1 MKKTKVIATI
11 GPASK
16 DIEILRNLIL
26 SGMDVARINLRYA
39 DKEFCKDIVNKINN
53 LNKELKTSVAVLFDL
68 EGPDITVG
76 HFSGGS
82 AYLNKGDKIRIYMDE
97 ILGDSTKFS
106 ISYPNLINEI
116 KVNSLIKINDGLIEL
131 KIIDKEINYLLC
143 EVIVG
148 GFIEDGK
155 GVNVP
160 VHLNIPFLRQKDVED
175 IELANELNIDY
186 LVLSHVRSYE
196 DVLSVNDMLIN
207 LGNDHIAIISK
218 IENEHALEELDEI
231 IKNSEGIIVARG
243 DLGVELPMERVPK
256 IQKMIIN
263 KCHIEG
269 KISIVATEL
278 LSSMENNVRPTR
290 AEVSDIAT
298 AVLEG
303 TDAVMLSGETTIG
316 TYPVETLETM
326 SKIMETTEQDQNY
339 YEFLDTTMRS
349 EKQDITGSVAYSAV
363 ECALRLKCKAIVTPT
378 ISGYTARKISRFRPS
393 CPIIAITPDVNVVK
407 NLSLYYGIYPVLE
420 NDVNSFDKIMK
431 TSKEKA
437 KNTLKLEERD
447 KIIITGGDRKSTRL
461 NSSHSRA
468 SRMPS
473 SA

>member
-16 DIEILRNLIL
+16 DIEILKNLML

-39 DKEFCKDIVNKINN
+39 DKEFCEDIVNKIKN
-53 LNKELKTSVAVLFDL
+53 LNKELKTNTAILFDL

-82 AYLNKGDKIRIYMDE
+82 AYLNKGDKIRVYMDE
-97 ILGDSTKFS
+97 VLGDSTKFS

-116 KVNSLIKINDGLIEL
+116 KVNNVLKINDGLIEL

-143 EVIVG
+143 EVISG

-155 GVNVP
+155 GVNVGI
-160 VHLNIPFLRQKDVED
+160 HLNIPFLRTKDIED
-175 IELANELNIDY
+175 IKLANELNIDY
-186 LVLSHVRSYE
+186 LALSKVSSYE

-218 IENEHALEELDEI
+218 IENEHALDEVDEI

-243 DLGVELPMERVPK
+243 DLGVELPMERLPK

-263 KCHIEG
+263 KCHIAG
-269 KISIVATEL
+269 KISVVATEL
-278 LSSMENNVRPTR
+278 LSSMENVARPTR
-290 AEVSDIAT
+290 AEVADIAN

-316 TYPVETLETM
+316 NYPVQSLEIM
-326 SKIMETTEQDQNY
+326 SKIIEETEVDQNY
-339 YEFLDTTMRS
+339 YEFLDTTMRT

-363 ECALRLKCKAIVTPT
+363 ECAIRLKCKAIVTPT
-378 ISGYTARKISRFRPS
+378 ISGYTARKISRFRPN
-393 CPIIAITPDVNVVK
+393 CPIVAITPDINVVK
-407 NLSLYYGIYPVLE
+407 NLKLYYGIYPVLE
-420 NDVNSFDKIMK
+420 NDINSFDKIMK
-431 TSKEKA
+431 ISKEKT
-437 KNTLKLEERD
+437 KNILKLEEKD
-447 KIIITGGDRKSTRL
+447 KIIITGGYPFKEVKHT
-461 NSSHSRA
+461 NF
-468 SRMPS
+468 MKIEEV
-473 SA
+473 

>member
-11 GPASK
+11 GPSSK
-16 DIEILRNLIL
+16 DIEVLKNLIL

-53 LNKELKTSVAVLFDL
+53 LNKELKTNIAVLFDL

-76 HFSGGS
+76 RFSGES

-186 LVLSHVRSYE
+186 LALSHVRSYE
-196 DVLSVNDMLIN
+196 EVLSVNDMLIN
-207 LGNDHIAIISK
+207 LGNDHMAIISK

-278 LSSMENNVRPTR
+278 LSSMENIVRPTR

-326 SKIMETTEQDQNY
+326 SKIMEATEQDQNY

-363 ECALRLKCKAIVTPT
+363 ECAIRLKCKAIVTPT

-393 CPIIAITPDVNVVK
+393 CPIIAITPDINVVK

-437 KNTLKLEERD
+437 KNTLKLDERD
-447 KIIITGGDRKSTRL
+447 KIIITGGYPFKEVKHT
-461 NSSHSRA
+461 NF
-468 SRMPS
+468 MKIEEV
-473 SA
+473 

>member
-16 DIEILRNLIL
+16 DIEILKNLML

-39 DKEFCKDIVNKINN
+39 DKEFCEDIVNKIKN
-53 LNKELKTSVAVLFDL
+53 LNKELKTNTAILFDL

-82 AYLNKGDKIRIYMDE
+82 AYLNKGDKIRVYMDE
-97 ILGDSTKFS
+97 VLGDSTKFS

-116 KVNSLIKINDGLIEL
+116 KVNNVLKINDGLIEL

-143 EVIVG
+143 EVING

-155 GVNVP
+155 GVNVGI
-160 VHLNIPFLRQKDVED
+160 HLNIPFLRTKDIED
-175 IELANELNIDY
+175 IKLANELNIDY
-186 LVLSHVRSYE
+186 LALSKVSSYE

-218 IENEHALEELDEI
+218 IENEHALDEVDEI

-243 DLGVELPMERVPK
+243 DLGVELPMERLPK

-263 KCHIEG
+263 KCHIAG
-269 KISIVATEL
+269 KISVVATEL
-278 LSSMENNVRPTR
+278 LSSMENVARPTR
-290 AEVSDIAT
+290 AEVADIAN

-316 TYPVETLETM
+316 NYPVQSLEIM
-326 SKIMETTEQDQNY
+326 SKIIEETEVDQNY
-339 YEFLDTTMRS
+339 YEFLDTTMRT

-363 ECALRLKCKAIVTPT
+363 ECAIRLKCKAIVTPT
-378 ISGYTARKISRFRPS
+378 ISGYTARKISRFRPN
-393 CPIIAITPDVNVVK
+393 CPIVAITPDINVVK
-407 NLSLYYGIYPVLE
+407 NLKLYYGIYPVLE
-420 NDVNSFDKIMK
+420 SDINSFDKIMK
-431 TSKEKA
+431 ISKEKT
-437 KNTLKLEERD
+437 KNILKLEEKD
-447 KIIITGGDRKSTRL
+447 KIIITGGYPFKEVKHT
-461 NSSHSRA
+461 NF
-468 SRMPS
+468 MKIEEV
-473 SA
+473 

>member
-16 DIEILRNLIL
+16 DIEILKNLML

-39 DKEFCKDIVNKINN
+39 DKEFCEDIVNKIKN
-53 LNKELKTSVAVLFDL
+53 LNKELKTNTAILFDL

-82 AYLNKGDKIRIYMDE
+82 AYLNKGDKIRVYMDE
-97 ILGDSTKFS
+97 VLGDSTKFS

-116 KVNSLIKINDGLIEL
+116 KVNNVLKINDGLIEL

-143 EVIVG
+143 EVISG

-155 GVNVP
+155 GVNVGI
-160 VHLNIPFLRQKDVED
+160 HLNIPFLRTKDIED
-175 IELANELNIDY
+175 IKLANELNIDY
-186 LVLSHVRSYE
+186 LSLSKVSSYE

-218 IENEHALEELDEI
+218 IENEHALDEVDEI

-243 DLGVELPMERVPK
+243 DLGVELPMERLPK

-263 KCHIEG
+263 KCHIAG
-269 KISIVATEL
+269 KISVVATEL
-278 LSSMENNVRPTR
+278 LSSMENVTRPTR
-290 AEVSDIAT
+290 AEVADIAN

-316 TYPVETLETM
+316 NYPVQSLEIM
-326 SKIMETTEQDQNY
+326 SKIIEETEVDQNY
-339 YEFLDTTMRS
+339 YEFLDTTMRT

-363 ECALRLKCKAIVTPT
+363 ECAIRLKCKAIVTPT
-378 ISGYTARKISRFRPS
+378 ISGYTARKISRFRPN
-393 CPIIAITPDVNVVK
+393 CPIVAITPDINVVK
-407 NLSLYYGIYPVLE
+407 NLKLYYGIYPVLE
-420 NDVNSFDKIMK
+420 SDINSFDKIMK
-431 TSKEKA
+431 ISKEKT
-437 KNTLKLEERD
+437 KNILKLEEKD
-447 KIIITGGDRKSTRL
+447 KIIITGGYPFKEVKHT
-461 NSSHSRA
+461 NF
-468 SRMPS
+468 MKIEEV
-473 SA
+473 

>member
-16 DIEILRNLIL
+16 DIEILKNLML

-39 DKEFCKDIVNKINN
+39 DKEFCEDIVNKIKN
-53 LNKELKTSVAVLFDL
+53 LNKELKTNTAILFDL

-82 AYLNKGDKIRIYMDE
+82 AYLNKGDKIRVYMDE
-97 ILGDSTKFS
+97 VLGDSTKFS

-116 KVNSLIKINDGLIEL
+116 KVNNVLKINDGLIEL

-143 EVIVG
+143 EVISG

-155 GVNVP
+155 GVNVGI
-160 VHLNIPFLRQKDVED
+160 HLNIPFLWTKDIED
-175 IELANELNIDY
+175 IKLANELNIDY
-186 LVLSHVRSYE
+186 LALSKVSSYE

-218 IENEHALEELDEI
+218 IENEHALDEVDEI

-243 DLGVELPMERVPK
+243 DLGVELPMERLPK

-263 KCHIEG
+263 KCHIAG
-269 KISIVATEL
+269 KISVVATEL
-278 LSSMENNVRPTR
+278 LSSMENVSRPTR
-290 AEVSDIAT
+290 AEVADIAN

-316 TYPVETLETM
+316 NYPVQSLEIM
-326 SKIMETTEQDQNY
+326 SKIIEETEVDQNY
-339 YEFLDTTMRS
+339 YEFLDTTMRT

-363 ECALRLKCKAIVTPT
+363 ECAIRLKCKAIVTPT
-378 ISGYTARKISRFRPS
+378 ISGYTARKISRFRPN
-393 CPIIAITPDVNVVK
+393 CPIVAITPDINVVK
-407 NLSLYYGIYPVLE
+407 NLKLYYGIYPVLE
-420 NDVNSFDKIMK
+420 SDINSFDKIMK
-431 TSKEKA
+431 ISKEKT
-437 KNTLKLEERD
+437 KNILKLEEKD
-447 KIIITGGDRKSTRL
+447 KIIITGGYPFKEVKHT
-461 NSSHSRA
+461 NF
-468 SRMPS
+468 MKIEEV
-473 SA
+473 

>member
-16 DIEILRNLIL
+16 DIEILKNLML

-39 DKEFCKDIVNKINN
+39 DKEFCEDIVNKIKN
-53 LNKELKTSVAVLFDL
+53 LNKELKTNTAILFDL

-82 AYLNKGDKIRIYMDE
+82 VYLNKGDKIRIYMDE
-97 ILGDSTKFS
+97 VLGDSTKFS

-116 KVNSLIKINDGLIEL
+116 KVNNVLKINDGLIEL

-143 EVIVG
+143 EVMIG

-155 GVNVP
+155 GVNVGI
-160 VHLNIPFLRQKDVED
+160 HLNIPFLRTKD
-175 IELANELNIDY
+175 IEGIKLANELNIDY
-186 LVLSHVRSYE
+186 LALSKVSSYE

-207 LGNDHIAIISK
+207 LGNDHIAIITK
-218 IENEHALEELDEI
+218 IENEHALDEVDEI

-243 DLGVELPMERVPK
+243 DLGVELPMERLPK

-263 KCHIEG
+263 KCHIAG
-269 KISIVATEL
+269 KISVVATEL
-278 LSSMENNVRPTR
+278 LSSMENVARPTR
-290 AEVSDIAT
+290 AEVADIAN

-316 TYPVETLETM
+316 NYPVQSLEIM
-326 SKIMETTEQDQNY
+326 SKIIEETEVDQNY
-339 YEFLDTTMRS
+339 YEFLDTTMRT

-363 ECALRLKCKAIVTPT
+363 ECAIRLKCKAIVTPT
-378 ISGYTARKISRFRPS
+378 ISGYTARKISRFRPN
-393 CPIIAITPDVNVVK
+393 CPIVAITPDINVVK
-407 NLSLYYGIYPVLE
+407 NLKLYYGIYPVLE
-420 NDVNSFDKIMK
+420 SDINSFDKIMK
-431 TSKEKA
+431 ISKEKT
-437 KNTLKLEERD
+437 KNILKLEEKD
-447 KIIITGGDRKSTRL
+447 KIIITGGYPFKEVKHT
-461 NSSHSRA
+461 NF
-468 SRMPS
+468 MKIEEV
-473 SA
+473 

>member
-16 DIEILRNLIL
+16 DIEVLKNLIL

-53 LNKELKTSVAVLFDL
+53 LNKELKTNIAILFDL

-143 EVIVG
+143 EVIIG

-160 VHLNIPFLRQKDVED
+160 VHLNIPFLRQKDIKD
-175 IELANELNIDY
+175 IELANELNVDY
-186 LVLSHVRSYE
+186 LALSHVRSYE

-207 LGNDHIAIISK
+207 LGNDHMAIISK

-231 IKNSEGIIVARG
+231 IRNSEGIMVARG
-243 DLGVELPMERVPK
+243 DLGVELPMERIPR

-278 LSSMENNVRPTR
+278 LSSMENIVRPTR
-290 AEVSDIAT
+290 AEVADIAN

-316 TYPVETLETM
+316 NYPVETMDVM
-326 SKIMETTEQDQNY
+326 SKIIESTEQDQNY
-339 YEFLDTTMRS
+339 YEFLDTSMRS

-363 ECALRLKCKAIVTPT
+363 ECAIRLKCKAIVTPT

-393 CPIIAITPDVNVVK
+393 CPIIAITPDINVVK

-420 NDVNSFDKIMK
+420 HDVNSFDKIMK
-431 TSKEKA
+431 ISKEKA
-437 KNTLKLEERD
+437 KNILKLEEKD
-447 KIIITGGDRKSTRL
+447 KIIITGGYPFKEVKHT
-461 NSSHSRA
+461 NF
-468 SRMPS
+468 MKIEEV
-473 SA
+473 

>member
-16 DIEILRNLIL
+16 DIEVLKNLIL

-53 LNKELKTSVAVLFDL
+53 LNKELKTNIAVLFDL

-143 EVIVG
+143 EVIIG

-160 VHLNIPFLRQKDVED
+160 VHLNIPFLRQKDIKD
-175 IELANELNIDY
+175 IELANELNVDY
-186 LVLSHVRSYE
+186 LALSHVRSYE

-207 LGNDHIAIISK
+207 LGNDHMAIISK

-231 IKNSEGIIVARG
+231 IRNSEGIMVARG
-243 DLGVELPMERVPK
+243 DLGVELPMERIPR

-278 LSSMENNVRPTR
+278 LSSMENIVRPTR
-290 AEVSDIAT
+290 AEVADIAN

-316 TYPVETLETM
+316 NYPVETMDVM
-326 SKIMETTEQDQNY
+326 SKIIESTEQDQNY
-339 YEFLDTTMRS
+339 YEFLDTSMRS

-363 ECALRLKCKAIVTPT
+363 ECAIRLKCKAIVTPT

-393 CPIIAITPDVNVVK
+393 CPIIAITPDINVVK
-407 NLSLYYGIYPVLE
+407 NLSLYYGIYSVLE
-420 NDVNSFDKIMK
+420 HDVNSFDKIMK
-431 TSKEKA
+431 ISKEKA
-437 KNTLKLEERD
+437 KNILKLEEKD
-447 KIIITGGDRKSTRL
+447 KIIITGGYPFKEVKHT
-461 NSSHSRA
+461 NF
-468 SRMPS
+468 MKIEEV
-473 SA
+473 

>member
-1 MKKTKVIATI
+1 
-11 GPASK
+11 
-16 DIEILRNLIL
+16 
-26 SGMDVARINLRYA
+26 
-39 DKEFCKDIVNKINN
+39 
-53 LNKELKTSVAVLFDL
+53 
-68 EGPDITVG
+68 
-76 HFSGGS
+76 
-82 AYLNKGDKIRIYMDE
+82 MDE

-143 EVIVG
+143 EVIIG

-160 VHLNIPFLRQKDVED
+160 VHLNIPFLRQKDIED
-175 IELANELNIDY
+175 IELANELNVDY
-186 LVLSHVRSYE
+186 LALSHVRSYE

-207 LGNDHIAIISK
+207 LGNDHMAIISK

-231 IKNSEGIIVARG
+231 IRNSEGIMVARG
-243 DLGVELPMERVPK
+243 DLGVELPMERIPR

-278 LSSMENNVRPTR
+278 LSSMENIVRPTR
-290 AEVSDIAT
+290 AEVADIAN

-316 TYPVETLETM
+316 NYPVETMDVM
-326 SKIMETTEQDQNY
+326 SKIIESTEQDQNY
-339 YEFLDTTMRS
+339 YEFLDTSMRS

-363 ECALRLKCKAIVTPT
+363 ECAIRLKCKAIVTPT

-393 CPIIAITPDVNVVK
+393 CPIIAITPDINVVK

-420 NDVNSFDKIMK
+420 HDVNSFDKIMK
-431 TSKEKA
+431 ISKEKA
-437 KNTLKLEERD
+437 KNILKLEEKD
-447 KIIITGGDRKSTRL
+447 KIIITGGYPFKEVKHT
-461 NSSHSRA
+461 NF
-468 SRMPS
+468 MKIEEV
-473 SA
+473 

>member
-16 DIEILRNLIL
+16 DVEILKNLML

-39 DKEFCKDIVNKINN
+39 NKEFCEDIVKKINN
-53 LNKELKTSVAVLFDL
+53 LNKELKTSTAILFDL

-82 AYLNKGDKIRIYMDE
+82 AYLNKGDKIRVYMDE
-97 ILGDSTKFS
+97 VLGDSTKFS

-116 KVNSLIKINDGLIEL
+116 KVNNVLKINDGLIEL

-143 EVIVG
+143 EVVNG

-155 GVNVP
+155 GINVGI
-160 VHLNIPFLRQKDVED
+160 HLNIPFLRDKDIED
-175 IELANELNIDY
+175 IKLANELNVDY
-186 LVLSHVRSYE
+186 LALSKVNSYE

-218 IENEHALEELDEI
+218 IENEHALDEIDEI

-243 DLGVELPMERVPK
+243 DLGVELPMERLPK

-263 KCHIEG
+263 KCHIAG
-269 KISIVATEL
+269 KISVVATEL
-278 LSSMENNVRPTR
+278 LSSMENVVRPTR
-290 AEVSDIAT
+290 AEVSDVAN

-303 TDAVMLSGETTIG
+303 TDVVMLSGETTIG
-316 TYPVETLETM
+316 NYPVQTLEIM
-326 SKIMETTEQDQNY
+326 SKIIEETELDQNY
-339 YEFLDTTMRS
+339 YEFLDTTMRT

-363 ECALRLKCKAIVTPT
+363 ECAIRLKCKAIVTPT
-378 ISGYTARKISRFRPS
+378 ISGYTARKISRFRPN
-393 CPIIAITPDVNVVK
+393 CPIVAITPDINVVK
-407 NLSLYYGIYPVLE
+407 NLKLYYGIYPVLE
-420 NDVNSFDKIMK
+420 DDINSFDKIMK
-431 TSKEKA
+431 ISKEKA
-437 KNTLKLEERD
+437 KVILKLEEKD
-447 KIIITGGDRKSTRL
+447 KIIITGGYPFKEVKHT
-461 NSSHSRA
+461 NF
-468 SRMPS
+468 MKIEEV
-473 SA
+473 

>member
-16 DIEILRNLIL
+16 DIEILKNLML

-39 DKEFCKDIVNKINN
+39 DKEFCKDIVNKIKN
-53 LNKELKTSVAVLFDL
+53 LNKELKTNTAILFDL

-82 AYLNKGDKIRIYMDE
+82 AYLNKGDKIRVYMDE
-97 ILGDSTKFS
+97 VLGDSTKFS

-116 KVNSLIKINDGLIEL
+116 KVNNVLKINDGLIEL

-143 EVIVG
+143 EVISG

-155 GVNVP
+155 GVNVGI
-160 VHLNIPFLRQKDVED
+160 HLNIPFLRTKDIED
-175 IELANELNIDY
+175 IKLANELNIDY
-186 LVLSHVRSYE
+186 LALSKVSSYE

-218 IENEHALEELDEI
+218 IENKHALDEVDEI

-243 DLGVELPMERVPK
+243 DLGVELPMERLPK

-263 KCHIEG
+263 KCHIAG
-269 KISIVATEL
+269 KISVVATEL
-278 LSSMENNVRPTR
+278 LSSMENVARPTR
-290 AEVSDIAT
+290 AEVADIAN

-316 TYPVETLETM
+316 NYPVQSLEIM
-326 SKIMETTEQDQNY
+326 SKIIEETEVDQNY
-339 YEFLDTTMRS
+339 YEFLDTTMRT

-363 ECALRLKCKAIVTPT
+363 ECAIRLKCKAIVTPT
-378 ISGYTARKISRFRPS
+378 ISGYTARKISRFRPN
-393 CPIIAITPDVNVVK
+393 CPIVAITPDINVVK
-407 NLSLYYGIYPVLE
+407 NLKLYYGIYPVLE
-420 NDVNSFDKIMK
+420 SDINSFDKIMK
-431 TSKEKA
+431 ISKEKT
-437 KNTLKLEERD
+437 KNILKLEEKD
-447 KIIITGGDRKSTRL
+447 KIIITGGYPFKEVKHT
-461 NSSHSRA
+461 NF
-468 SRMPS
+468 MKIEEV
-473 SA
+473 

>member
-16 DIEILRNLIL
+16 DIEILKNLML

-39 DKEFCKDIVNKINN
+39 DKEFCEDIVNKIKN
-53 LNKELKTSVAVLFDL
+53 LNKQLKTNTAILFDL

-82 AYLNKGDKIRIYMDE
+82 AYLNKGDKIRVYMDE
-97 ILGDSTKFS
+97 VLGDSTKFS

-116 KVNSLIKINDGLIEL
+116 KVNNVLKINDGLIEL

-143 EVIVG
+143 EVISG

-155 GVNVP
+155 GVNVGI
-160 VHLNIPFLRQKDVED
+160 HLNIPFLRTKDIED
-175 IELANELNIDY
+175 IKLANEINIDY
-186 LVLSHVRSYE
+186 LALSKVSSYE

-218 IENEHALEELDEI
+218 IENEHALDEVDEI

-243 DLGVELPMERVPK
+243 DLGVELPMERLPK

-263 KCHIEG
+263 KCHIAG
-269 KISIVATEL
+269 KISVVATEL
-278 LSSMENNVRPTR
+278 LSSMENVTRPTR
-290 AEVSDIAT
+290 AEVADIAN

-316 TYPVETLETM
+316 NYPVQSLEIM
-326 SKIMETTEQDQNY
+326 SKIIEETEVDQNY
-339 YEFLDTTMRS
+339 YEFLDTTMRT

-363 ECALRLKCKAIVTPT
+363 ECAIRLKCKAIVTPT
-378 ISGYTARKISRFRPS
+378 ISGYTARKISRFRPN
-393 CPIIAITPDVNVVK
+393 CPIVAITPDINVVK
-407 NLSLYYGIYPVLE
+407 NLKLYYGIYPVLE
-420 NDVNSFDKIMK
+420 SDINSFDKIMK
-431 TSKEKA
+431 ISKEKT
-437 KNTLKLEERD
+437 KNILKLEEKD
-447 KIIITGGDRKSTRL
+447 KIIITGGYPFKEVKHT
-461 NSSHSRA
+461 NF
-468 SRMPS
+468 MKIEEV
-473 SA
+473 

>member
-16 DIEILRNLIL
+16 DIEILKNLML

-39 DKEFCKDIVNKINN
+39 DKEFCEDIVNKIKN
-53 LNKELKTSVAVLFDL
+53 LNKELKTNTAILFDL

-97 ILGDSTKFS
+97 VLGDSTKFS

-116 KVNSLIKINDGLIEL
+116 KVNNVLKINDGLIEL

-143 EVIVG
+143 EVMIG

-155 GVNVP
+155 GVNVGI
-160 VHLNIPFLRQKDVED
+160 HLNIPFLRTKD
-175 IELANELNIDY
+175 IEGIKLANELNIDY
-186 LVLSHVRSYE
+186 LALSKVSSYE

-207 LGNDHIAIISK
+207 LGNDHIAIITK
-218 IENEHALEELDEI
+218 IENEHALDEVDEI

-243 DLGVELPMERVPK
+243 DLGVELPMERLPK

-263 KCHIEG
+263 KCHIAG
-269 KISIVATEL
+269 KISVVATEL
-278 LSSMENNVRPTR
+278 LSSMENVARPTR
-290 AEVSDIAT
+290 AEVADIAN

-303 TDAVMLSGETTIG
+303 TDAVMLSCETTIG
-316 TYPVETLETM
+316 NYPVQSLEIM
-326 SKIMETTEQDQNY
+326 SKIIEETEVDQNY
-339 YEFLDTTMRS
+339 YEFLDTTMRT

-363 ECALRLKCKAIVTPT
+363 ECAIRLKCKAIVTPT
-378 ISGYTARKISRFRPS
+378 ISGYTARKISRFRPN
-393 CPIIAITPDVNVVK
+393 CPIVAITPDINVVK
-407 NLSLYYGIYPVLE
+407 NLKLYYGIYPVLE
-420 NDVNSFDKIMK
+420 SDINSFDKIMK
-431 TSKEKA
+431 ISKEKT
-437 KNTLKLEERD
+437 KRETK
-447 KIIITGGDRKSTRL
+447 K
-461 NSSHSRA
+461 
-468 SRMPS
+468 
-473 SA
+473 

>member
-1 MKKTKVIATI
+1 MKKTKVMATI

-16 DIEILRNLIL
+16 DIEVLKNLIL

-39 DKEFCKDIVNKINN
+39 NKEFCKDIVNKINN
-53 LNKELKTSVAVLFDL
+53 LNKELKTNIAVLFDL
-68 EGPDITVG
+68 EGPDITVD

-143 EVIVG
+143 EVIIG

-160 VHLNIPFLRQKDVED
+160 VHLNIPFLRQKDIED
-175 IELANELNIDY
+175 IELANELNVDY
-186 LVLSHVRSYE
+186 LALSHVRSYE

-207 LGNDHIAIISK
+207 LGNDHMAIISK

-231 IKNSEGIIVARG
+231 IRNSEGIMVARG
-243 DLGVELPMERVPK
+243 DLGVELPMERIPR

-278 LSSMENNVRPTR
+278 LSSMENIVRPTR
-290 AEVSDIAT
+290 AEVADIAN

-316 TYPVETLETM
+316 NYPVETMDVM
-326 SKIMETTEQDQNY
+326 SKIIESTEQDQNY
-339 YEFLDTTMRS
+339 YEFLDTSMRS

-363 ECALRLKCKAIVTPT
+363 ECAIRLKCKAIVTPT
-378 ISGYTARKISRFRPS
+378 ISGYTARKISRFRPN
-393 CPIIAITPDVNVVK
+393 CPIIAITPDINVVK

-420 NDVNSFDKIMK
+420 HDVNSFDKIMK
-431 TSKEKA
+431 ISKEKA
-437 KNTLKLEERD
+437 KNILKLEEKN
-447 KIIITGGDRKSTRL
+447 KIIITGGYPFKEVKHT
-461 NSSHSRA
+461 NF
-468 SRMPS
+468 MKIEEV
-473 SA
+473 

>member
-1 MKKTKVIATI
+1 MKKTKVMATI

-16 DIEILRNLIL
+16 DIEVLKNLIL

-39 DKEFCKDIVNKINN
+39 NKEFCKDIVNKINN
-53 LNKELKTSVAVLFDL
+53 LNKELKTNIAVLFDL
-68 EGPDITVG
+68 EGPDITVD

-143 EVIVG
+143 EVIIG

-160 VHLNIPFLRQKDVED
+160 VHLNIPFLRQKDIED
-175 IELANELNIDY
+175 IELANELNVDY
-186 LVLSHVRSYE
+186 LALSHVRSYE

-207 LGNDHIAIISK
+207 LGNDHMAIISK

-231 IKNSEGIIVARG
+231 IRNSEGIMVARG
-243 DLGVELPMERVPK
+243 DLGVELPMERIPR

-278 LSSMENNVRPTR
+278 LSSMENIVRPTR
-290 AEVSDIAT
+290 AEVADIAN

-316 TYPVETLETM
+316 NYPVETMDVM
-326 SKIMETTEQDQNY
+326 SKIIESTEQDQNY
-339 YEFLDTTMRS
+339 YEFLDTSMRS

-363 ECALRLKCKAIVTPT
+363 ECAIRLKCKAIVTPT
-378 ISGYTARKISRFRPS
+378 ISGYTARKISRFRPN
-393 CPIIAITPDVNVVK
+393 CPIIAITPDINVVK

-420 NDVNSFDKIMK
+420 HDVNSFDKIMK
-431 TSKEKA
+431 ISKEKA
-437 KNTLKLEERD
+437 KNILKLEEKD
-447 KIIITGGDRKSTRL
+447 KIIITGGYPFKEVKHT
-461 NSSHSRA
+461 NF
-468 SRMPS
+468 MKIEEV
-473 SA
+473 

>member
-16 DIEILRNLIL
+16 DIEVLKNLIL

-53 LNKELKTSVAVLFDL
+53 LNKELKTNIAVLFDL
-68 EGPDITVG
+68 EGPDITVD

-143 EVIVG
+143 EVIIG

-160 VHLNIPFLRQKDVED
+160 VHLNIPFLRQKDIKD
-175 IELANELNIDY
+175 IELANELNVDY
-186 LVLSHVRSYE
+186 LALSHVRSYE

-207 LGNDHIAIISK
+207 LGNDHMAIISK

-231 IKNSEGIIVARG
+231 IRNSEGIMVARG
-243 DLGVELPMERVPK
+243 DLGVELPMERIPR

-278 LSSMENNVRPTR
+278 LSSMENIVRPTR
-290 AEVSDIAT
+290 AEVADIAN

-316 TYPVETLETM
+316 NYPVETMDVM
-326 SKIMETTEQDQNY
+326 SKIIESTEQDQNY
-339 YEFLDTTMRS
+339 YEFLDTSMRS

-363 ECALRLKCKAIVTPT
+363 ECAIRLKCKAIVTPT
-378 ISGYTARKISRFRPS
+378 ISGYTARKISRFRPN
-393 CPIIAITPDVNVVK
+393 CPIIAITPDINVVK

-420 NDVNSFDKIMK
+420 HDVNSFDKIMK
-431 TSKEKA
+431 ISKEKA
-437 KNTLKLEERD
+437 KNILKLEEKD
-447 KIIITGGDRKSTRL
+447 KIIITGGYPFKEVKHT
-461 NSSHSRA
+461 NF
-468 SRMPS
+468 MKIEEV
-473 SA
+473 

>member
-11 GPASK
+11 GPSSK
-16 DIEILRNLIL
+16 DIEVLKNLIL

-53 LNKELKTSVAVLFDL
+53 LNKELKTNIAVLFDL

-76 HFSGGS
+76 RFSGES

-186 LVLSHVRSYE
+186 LALSHVRSYE
-196 DVLSVNDMLIN
+196 EVLSVNDMLIN
-207 LGNDHIAIISK
+207 LGNDHMAIISK

-278 LSSMENNVRPTR
+278 LSSMENIVRPTR

-326 SKIMETTEQDQNY
+326 SKIMEATEQDQNY

-363 ECALRLKCKAIVTPT
+363 ECAIRLKCKAIVTPT

-393 CPIIAITPDVNVVK
+393 CPIIAITPDINVVK

-447 KIIITGGDRKSTRL
+447 KIIITGGYPFKEVKHT
-461 NSSHSRA
+461 NF
-468 SRMPS
+468 MKIEEV
-473 SA
+473 

>member
-16 DIEILRNLIL
+16 DIEILKNLML

-39 DKEFCKDIVNKINN
+39 DKEFCEDIVNKIKN
-53 LNKELKTSVAVLFDL
+53 LNKELKTNTAILFDL

-82 AYLNKGDKIRIYMDE
+82 AYLNKGDKIRVYMDE
-97 ILGDSTKFS
+97 VLGDSTKFS

-116 KVNSLIKINDGLIEL
+116 KVNNVLKINDGLIEL

-143 EVIVG
+143 EVING

-155 GVNVP
+155 GVNVGI
-160 VHLNIPFLRQKDVED
+160 HLNIPFLRTKDIED
-175 IELANELNIDY
+175 IKLANELNIDY
-186 LVLSHVRSYE
+186 LALSKVSSYE

-218 IENEHALEELDEI
+218 IENEHALDEVDEI

-243 DLGVELPMERVPK
+243 DLGVELPMERLPK

-263 KCHIEG
+263 KCHIAG
-269 KISIVATEL
+269 KISVVATEL
-278 LSSMENNVRPTR
+278 LSSMENVTRPTR
-290 AEVSDIAT
+290 AEVADIAN

-316 TYPVETLETM
+316 NYPVQSLEIM
-326 SKIMETTEQDQNY
+326 SKIIEETEVDQNY
-339 YEFLDTTMRS
+339 YEFLDTTMRT

-363 ECALRLKCKAIVTPT
+363 ECAIRLKCKAIVTPT
-378 ISGYTARKISRFRPS
+378 ISGYTARKISRFRPN
-393 CPIIAITPDVNVVK
+393 CPIVAITPDINVVK
-407 NLSLYYGIYPVLE
+407 NLKLYYGIYPVLE
-420 NDVNSFDKIMK
+420 SDINSFDKIMK
-431 TSKEKA
+431 ISKEKA
-437 KNTLKLEERD
+437 KNILKLEEKD
-447 KIIITGGDRKSTRL
+447 KIIITGGYPFKEVKHT
-461 NSSHSRA
+461 NF
-468 SRMPS
+468 MKIEEV
-473 SA
+473 

>member
-16 DIEILRNLIL
+16 DIEILKNLML

-39 DKEFCKDIVNKINN
+39 DKEFCEDIVNKIKN
-53 LNKELKTSVAVLFDL
+53 LNKQLKTNTAILFDL

-82 AYLNKGDKIRIYMDE
+82 AYLNKGDKIRVYMDE
-97 ILGDSTKFS
+97 VLGDSTKFS

-116 KVNSLIKINDGLIEL
+116 KVNNVLKINDGLIEL

-143 EVIVG
+143 EVISG

-155 GVNVP
+155 GVNVGI
-160 VHLNIPFLRQKDVED
+160 HLNIPFLRTKDIED
-175 IELANELNIDY
+175 IKLANELNIDY
-186 LVLSHVRSYE
+186 LALSKVSSYE

-218 IENEHALEELDEI
+218 IENEHALDEVDEI

-243 DLGVELPMERVPK
+243 DLGVELPMERLPK

-263 KCHIEG
+263 KCHIAG
-269 KISIVATEL
+269 KISVVATEL
-278 LSSMENNVRPTR
+278 LSSMENVTRPTR
-290 AEVSDIAT
+290 AEVADIAN

-316 TYPVETLETM
+316 NYPVQSLEIM
-326 SKIMETTEQDQNY
+326 SKIIEETEVDQNY
-339 YEFLDTTMRS
+339 YEFLDTTMRT

-363 ECALRLKCKAIVTPT
+363 ECAIRLKCKAIVTPT
-378 ISGYTARKISRFRPS
+378 ISGYTARKISRFRPN
-393 CPIIAITPDVNVVK
+393 CPIVAITPDINVVK
-407 NLSLYYGIYPVLE
+407 NLKLYYGIYPVLE
-420 NDVNSFDKIMK
+420 SDINSFDKIMK
-431 TSKEKA
+431 ISKEKA
-437 KNTLKLEERD
+437 KNILKLEEKD
-447 KIIITGGDRKSTRL
+447 KIIITGGYPFKEAKHT
-461 NSSHSRA
+461 NF
-468 SRMPS
+468 MKIEEV
-473 SA
+473 

>member
-16 DIEILRNLIL
+16 DIEILKNLML

-39 DKEFCKDIVNKINN
+39 DKEFCEDIVNKIKN
-53 LNKELKTSVAVLFDL
+53 LNKELKTNTAILFDL

-82 AYLNKGDKIRIYMDE
+82 AYLNKGDKIRVYMDE
-97 ILGDSTKFS
+97 VLGDSTKFS

-116 KVNSLIKINDGLIEL
+116 KVNNVLKINDGLIEL

-143 EVIVG
+143 EVISG

-155 GVNVP
+155 GVNVGI
-160 VHLNIPFLRQKDVED
+160 HLNIPFLRTKDIED
-175 IELANELNIDY
+175 IKLANELNIDY
-186 LVLSHVRSYE
+186 LSLSKVSSYE

-218 IENEHALEELDEI
+218 IENEHALDEVDEI

-243 DLGVELPMERVPK
+243 DLGVELPMERLPK

-263 KCHIEG
+263 KCHIAG
-269 KISIVATEL
+269 KISVVATEL
-278 LSSMENNVRPTR
+278 LSSMENVTRPTR
-290 AEVSDIAT
+290 AEVADIAN

-316 TYPVETLETM
+316 NYPVQSLEIM
-326 SKIMETTEQDQNY
+326 SKIIEETEVDQNY
-339 YEFLDTTMRS
+339 YEFLDTTMRT

-363 ECALRLKCKAIVTPT
+363 ECAIRLKCKAIVTPT
-378 ISGYTARKISRFRPS
+378 ISGYTARKISRFRPN
-393 CPIIAITPDVNVVK
+393 CPIVAITPDINVVK
-407 NLSLYYGIYPVLE
+407 NLKLYYGIYPVLE
-420 NDVNSFDKIMK
+420 SDINSFDKIMK
-431 TSKEKA
+431 ISKEKA
-437 KNTLKLEERD
+437 KNILKLEEKD
-447 KIIITGGDRKSTRL
+447 KIIITGGYPFKEVKHT
-461 NSSHSRA
+461 NF
-468 SRMPS
+468 MKIEEI
-473 SA
+473 

>member
-16 DIEILRNLIL
+16 DIEILKNLML

-39 DKEFCKDIVNKINN
+39 DKEFCEDIVNKIKN
-53 LNKELKTSVAVLFDL
+53 LNKQLKTNTAILFDL

-82 AYLNKGDKIRIYMDE
+82 AYLNKGDKIRVYMDE
-97 ILGDSTKFS
+97 VLGDSTKFS

-116 KVNSLIKINDGLIEL
+116 KVNNVLKINDGLIEL

-143 EVIVG
+143 EVISG

-155 GVNVP
+155 GVNVGI
-160 VHLNIPFLRQKDVED
+160 HLNIPFLRTKDIED
-175 IELANELNIDY
+175 IKLANELNIDY
-186 LVLSHVRSYE
+186 LALSKVSSYE

-218 IENEHALEELDEI
+218 IENEHALDEVDEI

-243 DLGVELPMERVPK
+243 DLGVELPMERLPK

-263 KCHIEG
+263 KCHIAG
-269 KISIVATEL
+269 KISVVATEL
-278 LSSMENNVRPTR
+278 LSSMENVTRPTR
-290 AEVSDIAT
+290 AEVADIAN

-316 TYPVETLETM
+316 NYPVQSLEIM
-326 SKIMETTEQDQNY
+326 SKIIEETEVDQNY
-339 YEFLDTTMRS
+339 YEFLDTTMRT

-363 ECALRLKCKAIVTPT
+363 ECAIRLKCKAIVTPT
-378 ISGYTARKISRFRPS
+378 ISGYTARKISRFRPN
-393 CPIIAITPDVNVVK
+393 CPIVAITPDINVVK
-407 NLSLYYGIYPVLE
+407 NLKLYYGIYPVLE
-420 NDVNSFDKIMK
+420 SDINSFDKIMK
-431 TSKEKA
+431 ISKEKT
-437 KNTLKLEERD
+437 KKILKLEEKD
-447 KIIITGGDRKSTRL
+447 KIIITGGYPFKEVKHT
-461 NSSHSRA
+461 NF
-468 SRMPS
+468 MKIEEV
-473 SA
+473 

>member
-16 DIEILRNLIL
+16 DIEVLKNLIL

-53 LNKELKTSVAVLFDL
+53 LNKELKTNIAVLFDL
-68 EGPDITVG
+68 EGPDITVD

-143 EVIVG
+143 EVIIG

-160 VHLNIPFLRQKDVED
+160 VHLNIPFLRQKDIED
-175 IELANELNIDY
+175 IELANELNVDY
-186 LVLSHVRSYE
+186 LALSHVRSYE

-207 LGNDHIAIISK
+207 LGNDHMAIISK

-231 IKNSEGIIVARG
+231 IRNSEGIMVARG
-243 DLGVELPMERVPK
+243 DLGVELPMERIPR

-278 LSSMENNVRPTR
+278 LSSMENIVRPTR
-290 AEVSDIAT
+290 AEVADIAN

-316 TYPVETLETM
+316 NYPVETMDVM
-326 SKIMETTEQDQNY
+326 SKIIESTEQDQNY
-339 YEFLDTTMRS
+339 YEFLDTSMRS

-363 ECALRLKCKAIVTPT
+363 ECAIRLKCKAIVTPT

-393 CPIIAITPDVNVVK
+393 CPIIAITPDINVVK

-420 NDVNSFDKIMK
+420 HDVNSFDKIMK
-431 TSKEKA
+431 ISKEKA
-437 KNTLKLEERD
+437 KNILKLEEKD
-447 KIIITGGDRKSTRL
+447 KIIITGGYPFKEVKHT
-461 NSSHSRA
+461 NF
-468 SRMPS
+468 MKIEEV
-473 SA
+473 

>member
-16 DIEILRNLIL
+16 DIEVLKNLIL

-39 DKEFCKDIVNKINN
+39 NKEFCKDIVNKINN
-53 LNKELKTSVAVLFDL
+53 LNKELKTNIAVLFDL
-68 EGPDITVG
+68 EGPDITVD

-143 EVIVG
+143 EVIIG

-160 VHLNIPFLRQKDVED
+160 VHLNIPFLRQKDIKD
-175 IELANELNIDY
+175 IELANELNVDY
-186 LVLSHVRSYE
+186 LALSHVRSYE

-207 LGNDHIAIISK
+207 LGNDHMAIISK

-231 IKNSEGIIVARG
+231 IRNSEGIMVARG
-243 DLGVELPMERVPK
+243 DLGVELPMERIPR

-278 LSSMENNVRPTR
+278 LSSMENIVRPTR
-290 AEVSDIAT
+290 AEVADIAN

-316 TYPVETLETM
+316 NYPVETMDVM
-326 SKIMETTEQDQNY
+326 SKIIESTEQDQNY
-339 YEFLDTTMRS
+339 YEFLDTSMRS

-363 ECALRLKCKAIVTPT
+363 ECAIRLKCKAIVTPT

-393 CPIIAITPDVNVVK
+393 CPIIAITPDINVVK

-420 NDVNSFDKIMK
+420 HDVNSFDKIMK
-431 TSKEKA
+431 ISKEKA
-437 KNTLKLEERD
+437 KNILKLEEKD
-447 KIIITGGDRKSTRL
+447 KIIITGGYPFKEVKHT
-461 NSSHSRA
+461 NF
-468 SRMPS
+468 MKIEEV
-473 SA
+473 

>member
-1 MKKTKVIATI
+1 MKKTKVMATI

-16 DIEILRNLIL
+16 DIEVLKNLIL

-39 DKEFCKDIVNKINN
+39 NKEFCKDIVNKINN
-53 LNKELKTSVAVLFDL
+53 LNKELKTNIAVLFDL
-68 EGPDITVG
+68 EGPDITVD

-143 EVIVG
+143 EVIIG

-160 VHLNIPFLRQKDVED
+160 VHLNIPFLRQKDIED
-175 IELANELNIDY
+175 IELANELNVDY
-186 LVLSHVRSYE
+186 LALSHVRSYE

-207 LGNDHIAIISK
+207 LGNDHMAIISK

-231 IKNSEGIIVARG
+231 IRNSEGIMVARG
-243 DLGVELPMERVPK
+243 DLGVELPMERIPR

-278 LSSMENNVRPTR
+278 LSSMENIVRPTR
-290 AEVSDIAT
+290 AEVADIAN

-316 TYPVETLETM
+316 NYPVETMDVM
-326 SKIMETTEQDQNY
+326 SKIIESTEQDQNY
-339 YEFLDTTMRS
+339 YEFLDTSMRS

-363 ECALRLKCKAIVTPT
+363 ECAIRLKCKAIVTPT

-393 CPIIAITPDVNVVK
+393 CPIIAITPDINVVK

-420 NDVNSFDKIMK
+420 HDVNSFDKIMK
-431 TSKEKA
+431 ISKEKA
-437 KNTLKLEERD
+437 KNILKLEEKD
-447 KIIITGGDRKSTRL
+447 KIIITGGYPFKEVKHT
-461 NSSHSRA
+461 NF
-468 SRMPS
+468 MKIEEV
-473 SA
+473 

>member
-16 DIEILRNLIL
+16 DIEILKNLML

-39 DKEFCKDIVNKINN
+39 DKEFCEDIVNKIKN
-53 LNKELKTSVAVLFDL
+53 LNKQLKTNTAILFDL

-82 AYLNKGDKIRIYMDE
+82 AYLNKGDKIRVYMDE
-97 ILGDSTKFS
+97 VLGDSTKFS

-116 KVNSLIKINDGLIEL
+116 KVNNVLKINDGLIEL

-143 EVIVG
+143 EVISG

-155 GVNVP
+155 GVNVGI
-160 VHLNIPFLRQKDVED
+160 HLNIPFLRTKDIED
-175 IELANELNIDY
+175 IKLANELNIDY
-186 LVLSHVRSYE
+186 LALSKVSSYE

-218 IENEHALEELDEI
+218 IENEHALDEVDEI

-243 DLGVELPMERVPK
+243 DLGVELPMERLPK

-263 KCHIEG
+263 KCHIAG
-269 KISIVATEL
+269 KISVVATEL
-278 LSSMENNVRPTR
+278 LSSMENVTRPTR
-290 AEVSDIAT
+290 AEVADIAN

-316 TYPVETLETM
+316 NYPVQSLEIM
-326 SKIMETTEQDQNY
+326 SKIIEETEVDQNY
-339 YEFLDTTMRS
+339 YEFLDTTMRT

-363 ECALRLKCKAIVTPT
+363 ECAIRLKCKAIVTPT
-378 ISGYTARKISRFRPS
+378 ISGYTARKISRFRPN
-393 CPIIAITPDVNVVK
+393 CPIVAITPDINVVK
-407 NLSLYYGIYPVLE
+407 NLKLYYGIYPVLE
-420 NDVNSFDKIMK
+420 SDINSFDKIMK
-431 TSKEKA
+431 ISKEKT
-437 KNTLKLEERD
+437 KNILKLEEKD
-447 KIIITGGDRKSTRL
+447 KIIITGGYPFKEVKHT
-461 NSSHSRA
+461 NF
-468 SRMPS
+468 MKIEEV
-473 SA
+473 

>member
-16 DIEILRNLIL
+16 DIEVLKNLIL

-39 DKEFCKDIVNKINN
+39 NKEFCKDIVNKINN
-53 LNKELKTSVAVLFDL
+53 LNKELKTNIAVLFDL
-68 EGPDITVG
+68 EGPDITVD

-143 EVIVG
+143 EVIIG

-160 VHLNIPFLRQKDVED
+160 VHLNIPFLRQKDIED
-175 IELANELNIDY
+175 IELANELNVDY
-186 LVLSHVRSYE
+186 LALSHVRSYE

-231 IKNSEGIIVARG
+231 IRNSEGIMVARG
-243 DLGVELPMERVPK
+243 DLGVELPMERIPR

-278 LSSMENNVRPTR
+278 LSSMENIVRPTR
-290 AEVSDIAT
+290 AEVADIAN

-316 TYPVETLETM
+316 NYPVETMDVM
-326 SKIMETTEQDQNY
+326 SKIIESTEQDQNY
-339 YEFLDTTMRS
+339 YEFLDTSMRS

-363 ECALRLKCKAIVTPT
+363 ECAIRLKCKAIVTPT

-393 CPIIAITPDVNVVK
+393 CPIIAITPDINVVK

-420 NDVNSFDKIMK
+420 HDVNSFDKIMK
-431 TSKEKA
+431 ISKEKA
-437 KNTLKLEERD
+437 KNILKLEEKD
-447 KIIITGGDRKSTRL
+447 KIIITGGYPFKEVKHT
-461 NSSHSRA
+461 NF
-468 SRMPS
+468 MKIEEV
-473 SA
+473 

>member
-16 DIEILRNLIL
+16 DIEVLKNLIL

-53 LNKELKTSVAVLFDL
+53 LNKELKTNIAVLFDL

-143 EVIVG
+143 EVIIG

-160 VHLNIPFLRQKDVED
+160 VHLNIPFLRQKDIKD
-175 IELANELNIDY
+175 IELANELNVDY
-186 LVLSHVRSYE
+186 LALSHVRSYE

-207 LGNDHIAIISK
+207 LGNDHMAIISK

-231 IKNSEGIIVARG
+231 IRNSEGIMVARG
-243 DLGVELPMERVPK
+243 DLGVELPMERIPR

-278 LSSMENNVRPTR
+278 LSSMENIVRPTR
-290 AEVSDIAT
+290 AEVADIAN

-316 TYPVETLETM
+316 NYPVETMDVM
-326 SKIMETTEQDQNY
+326 SKIIESTEQDQNY
-339 YEFLDTTMRS
+339 YEFLDTSMRS

-363 ECALRLKCKAIVTPT
+363 ECAIRLKCKAIVTPT

-393 CPIIAITPDVNVVK
+393 CPIIAITPDINVVK

-420 NDVNSFDKIMK
+420 HDVNSFDKIMK
-431 TSKEKA
+431 ISKEKA
-437 KNTLKLEERD
+437 KNILKLEEKD
-447 KIIITGGDRKSTRL
+447 KIIITGGYPFKEVKHT
-461 NSSHSRA
+461 NF
-468 SRMPS
+468 MKIEEV
-473 SA
+473 

>member
-16 DIEILRNLIL
+16 DIEILKNLML

-39 DKEFCKDIVNKINN
+39 DKEFCEDIVNKIKN
-53 LNKELKTSVAVLFDL
+53 LNKELKTNTAILFDL

-82 AYLNKGDKIRIYMDE
+82 AYLNKGDKIRVYMDE
-97 ILGDSTKFS
+97 VLGDSTKFS

-116 KVNSLIKINDGLIEL
+116 KVNNVLKINDGLIEL

-143 EVIVG
+143 EVISG

-155 GVNVP
+155 GVNVGI
-160 VHLNIPFLRQKDVED
+160 HLNIPFLRTKDIED
-175 IELANELNIDY
+175 IKLANELNIDY
-186 LVLSHVRSYE
+186 LALSKVSSYE

-218 IENEHALEELDEI
+218 IENEHALDEVDEI

-243 DLGVELPMERVPK
+243 DLGVELPMERLPK

-263 KCHIEG
+263 KCHIAG
-269 KISIVATEL
+269 KISVVATEL
-278 LSSMENNVRPTR
+278 LSSMENVARPTR
-290 AEVSDIAT
+290 AEVADIAN

-316 TYPVETLETM
+316 NYPVQSLEIM
-326 SKIMETTEQDQNY
+326 SKIIEETEVDQNY
-339 YEFLDTTMRS
+339 YEFLDTTMRT

-363 ECALRLKCKAIVTPT
+363 ECAIRLKCKAIVTPT
-378 ISGYTARKISRFRPS
+378 ISGYTARKISRFRPN
-393 CPIIAITPDVNVVK
+393 CPIVAITPDINVVK
-407 NLSLYYGIYPVLE
+407 NLKLYYGIYPVLE
-420 NDVNSFDKIMK
+420 SDINSFDKIMK
-431 TSKEKA
+431 ISKEKT
-437 KNTLKLEERD
+437 KNILKLEEKD
-447 KIIITGGDRKSTRL
+447 KIIITGGYPFKEVKHT
-461 NSSHSRA
+461 NF
-468 SRMPS
+468 MKIEEV
-473 SA
+473 

>member
-16 DIEILRNLIL
+16 DIEILKNLML

-39 DKEFCKDIVNKINN
+39 DKKFCEDIVNKIKN
-53 LNKELKTSVAVLFDL
+53 LNKELKTNTAILFDL

-82 AYLNKGDKIRIYMDE
+82 AYLNKGDKIRVYMDE
-97 ILGDSTKFS
+97 VLGDSTKFS

-116 KVNSLIKINDGLIEL
+116 KVNNVLKINDGLIEL

-143 EVIVG
+143 EVISG

-155 GVNVP
+155 GVNVGI
-160 VHLNIPFLRQKDVED
+160 HLNIPFLRTKDIED
-175 IELANELNIDY
+175 IKLANELNIDY
-186 LVLSHVRSYE
+186 LALSKVSSYE

-218 IENEHALEELDEI
+218 IENEHALDEVDEI

-243 DLGVELPMERVPK
+243 DLGVELPMERLPK

-263 KCHIEG
+263 KCHIAG
-269 KISIVATEL
+269 KISVVATEL
-278 LSSMENNVRPTR
+278 LSSMENVSRPTR
-290 AEVSDIAT
+290 AEVADIAN

-316 TYPVETLETM
+316 NYPVQSLEIM
-326 SKIMETTEQDQNY
+326 SKIIEETEVDQNY
-339 YEFLDTTMRS
+339 YEFLDTTMRT

-363 ECALRLKCKAIVTPT
+363 ECAIRLKCKAIVTPT
-378 ISGYTARKISRFRPS
+378 ISGYTARKISRFRPN
-393 CPIIAITPDVNVVK
+393 CPIVAITPDINVVK
-407 NLSLYYGIYPVLE
+407 NLKLYYGIYPVLE
-420 NDVNSFDKIMK
+420 SDINSFDKIMK
-431 TSKEKA
+431 ISKEKT
-437 KNTLKLEERD
+437 KNILKLEEKD
-447 KIIITGGDRKSTRL
+447 KIIITGGYPFKEVKHT
-461 NSSHSRA
+461 NF
-468 SRMPS
+468 MKIEEV
-473 SA
+473 

>member
-16 DIEILRNLIL
+16 DIEILKNLML

-39 DKEFCKDIVNKINN
+39 DKEFCEDIVNKIKN
-53 LNKELKTSVAVLFDL
+53 LNKELKTNTAILFDL

-97 ILGDSTKFS
+97 VLGDSTKFS

-116 KVNSLIKINDGLIEL
+116 KVNNVLKINDGLIEL

-143 EVIVG
+143 EVMIG

-155 GVNVP
+155 GVNVGI
-160 VHLNIPFLRQKDVED
+160 HLNIPFLRTKDIED
-175 IELANELNIDY
+175 IKLANELNIDY
-186 LVLSHVRSYE
+186 LALSKVSSYE

-207 LGNDHIAIISK
+207 LGNDHIAIITK
-218 IENEHALEELDEI
+218 IENEHALDEVDEI

-243 DLGVELPMERVPK
+243 DLGVELPMERLPK

-263 KCHIEG
+263 KCHIAG
-269 KISIVATEL
+269 KISVVATEL
-278 LSSMENNVRPTR
+278 LSSMENVARPTR
-290 AEVSDIAT
+290 AEVADIAN

-316 TYPVETLETM
+316 NYPVQSLEIM
-326 SKIMETTEQDQNY
+326 SKIIEETEVDQNY
-339 YEFLDTTMRS
+339 YEFLDTTMRT

-363 ECALRLKCKAIVTPT
+363 ECAIRLKCKAIVTPT
-378 ISGYTARKISRFRPS
+378 ISGYTARKISRFRPN
-393 CPIIAITPDVNVVK
+393 CPIVAITPDINVVK
-407 NLSLYYGIYPVLE
+407 NLKLYYGIYPVLE
-420 NDVNSFDKIMK
+420 SDINSFDKIMK
-431 TSKEKA
+431 ISKEKT
-437 KNTLKLEERD
+437 KNILKLEEKD
-447 KIIITGGDRKSTRL
+447 KIIITGGYPFKEVKHT
-461 NSSHSRA
+461 NF
-468 SRMPS
+468 MKIEEV
-473 SA
+473 

>member
-16 DIEILRNLIL
+16 DIEILKNLML

-39 DKEFCKDIVNKINN
+39 DKEFCEDIVNKIKN
-53 LNKELKTSVAVLFDL
+53 LNKQLKTNTAILFDL

-82 AYLNKGDKIRIYMDE
+82 AYLNKGDKIRVYMDE
-97 ILGDSTKFS
+97 VLGDSTKFS

-116 KVNSLIKINDGLIEL
+116 KVNNVLKINDGLIEL

-143 EVIVG
+143 EVISG

-155 GVNVP
+155 GVNVGI
-160 VHLNIPFLRQKDVED
+160 HLNIPFLRTKDIED
-175 IELANELNIDY
+175 IKLANELNIDY
-186 LVLSHVRSYE
+186 LALSKVSSYE

-218 IENEHALEELDEI
+218 IENEHALDEVDEI

-243 DLGVELPMERVPK
+243 DLGVELPMERLPK

-263 KCHIEG
+263 KCHIAG
-269 KISIVATEL
+269 KISVVATEL
-278 LSSMENNVRPTR
+278 LSSMENVTRPTR
-290 AEVSDIAT
+290 AEVADIAN

-316 TYPVETLETM
+316 NYPVQSLEIM
-326 SKIMETTEQDQNY
+326 SKIIEETEVDQNY
-339 YEFLDTTMRS
+339 YEFLDTTMRT

-363 ECALRLKCKAIVTPT
+363 ECAIRLKCKAIVTPT
-378 ISGYTARKISRFRPS
+378 ISGYTARKISRFRPN
-393 CPIIAITPDVNVVK
+393 CPIVAITPDINVVK
-407 NLSLYYGIYPVLE
+407 NLKLYYGIYPVLE
-420 NDVNSFDKIMK
+420 SDINSFDKIMK
-431 TSKEKA
+431 ISKEKT
-437 KNTLKLEERD
+437 KSILKLEEKD
-447 KIIITGGDRKSTRL
+447 KIIITGGYPFKEVKHT
-461 NSSHSRA
+461 NF
-468 SRMPS
+468 MKIEEV
-473 SA
+473 

>member
-16 DIEILRNLIL
+16 DIEVLKNLIL

-53 LNKELKTSVAVLFDL
+53 LNKELKTNIAVLFDL

-143 EVIVG
+143 EVIIG

-160 VHLNIPFLRQKDVED
+160 VHLNIPFLRQKDIED
-175 IELANELNIDY
+175 IKLANELNVDY
-186 LVLSHVRSYE
+186 LALSHVRSYE

-207 LGNDHIAIISK
+207 LGNDHMAIISK

-231 IKNSEGIIVARG
+231 IRNSEGIMVARG
-243 DLGVELPMERVPK
+243 DLGVELPMERIPR

-278 LSSMENNVRPTR
+278 LSSMENIVRPTR
-290 AEVSDIAT
+290 AEVADIAN

-316 TYPVETLETM
+316 NYPVETMDVM
-326 SKIMETTEQDQNY
+326 SKIIESTEQDQNY
-339 YEFLDTTMRS
+339 YEFLDTSMRS

-363 ECALRLKCKAIVTPT
+363 ECAIRLKCKAIVTPT

-393 CPIIAITPDVNVVK
+393 CPIIAITPDINVVK

-420 NDVNSFDKIMK
+420 HDVNSFDKIMK
-431 TSKEKA
+431 ISKEKA
-437 KNTLKLEERD
+437 KNILKLEEKD
-447 KIIITGGDRKSTRL
+447 KIIITGGYPFKEVKHT
-461 NSSHSRA
+461 NF
-468 SRMPS
+468 MKIEEV
-473 SA
+473 

>member
-16 DIEILRNLIL
+16 DVEILKNLIL

-39 DKEFCKDIVNKINN
+39 NKEFCEDIVKKINN
-53 LNKELKTSVAVLFDL
+53 LNKELKTSTAILFDL

-82 AYLNKGDKIRIYMDE
+82 AYLNKGDKIRVYMDE
-97 ILGDSTKFS
+97 VLGDSTKFS

-116 KVNSLIKINDGLIEL
+116 KVNNVLKINDGLIEL

-143 EVIVG
+143 EVING

-155 GVNVP
+155 GVNVGI
-160 VHLNIPFLRQKDVED
+160 HLNIPFLRDKDIED
-175 IELANELNIDY
+175 IKLANELNIDY
-186 LVLSHVRSYE
+186 LALSKVNSYE

-218 IENEHALEELDEI
+218 IENEHALDEIDEI

-243 DLGVELPMERVPK
+243 DLGVELPMERLPK

-263 KCHIEG
+263 KCHIAG
-269 KISIVATEL
+269 KISVVATEL
-278 LSSMENNVRPTR
+278 LSSMENVVRPTR
-290 AEVSDIAT
+290 AEVSDVAN

-316 TYPVETLETM
+316 NYPVQTLEIM
-326 SKIMETTEQDQNY
+326 SKIIEETELDQNY
-339 YEFLDTTMRS
+339 YEFLDTTMRTQ
-349 EKQDITGSVAYSAV
+349 KQDITGSVAYSAV
-363 ECALRLKCKAIVTPT
+363 ECAIRLKCKTIVTPT
-378 ISGYTARKISRFRPS
+378 ISGYTARKISRFRPN
-393 CPIIAITPDVNVVK
+393 CPIVAITPDINVVK
-407 NLSLYYGIYPVLE
+407 NLKLYYGIYPVLE
-420 NDVNSFDKIMK
+420 DDINSFDKIMK
-431 TSKEKA
+431 ISKEKA
-437 KNTLKLEERD
+437 KGILKLEEKD
-447 KIIITGGDRKSTRL
+447 KIIITGGYPFKEVKHT
-461 NSSHSRA
+461 NF
-468 SRMPS
+468 MKIEEV
-473 SA
+473 

>member
-16 DIEILRNLIL
+16 DIEVLKNLIL

-53 LNKELKTSVAVLFDL
+53 LNKELKTNIAVLFDL
-68 EGPDITVG
+68 EGPDITVD

-143 EVIVG
+143 EVIIG

-160 VHLNIPFLRQKDVED
+160 VHLNIPFLRQKDIKD
-175 IELANELNIDY
+175 IELANELNVDY
-186 LVLSHVRSYE
+186 LALSHVRSYE

-207 LGNDHIAIISK
+207 LGNDHMAIISK

-231 IKNSEGIIVARG
+231 IRNSEGIMVARG
-243 DLGVELPMERVPK
+243 DLGVELPMERIPR

-278 LSSMENNVRPTR
+278 LSSMENIVRPTR
-290 AEVSDIAT
+290 AEVADIAN

-316 TYPVETLETM
+316 NYPVETMDVM
-326 SKIMETTEQDQNY
+326 SKIIESTEQDQNY
-339 YEFLDTTMRS
+339 YEFLDTSMRS

-363 ECALRLKCKAIVTPT
+363 ECAIRLKCKAIVTPT

-393 CPIIAITPDVNVVK
+393 CPIIAITPDINVVK

-420 NDVNSFDKIMK
+420 HDVNSFDKIMK
-431 TSKEKA
+431 ISKEKA
-437 KNTLKLEERD
+437 KNILKLEEKD
-447 KIIITGGDRKSTRL
+447 KIIITGGYPFKEVKHT
-461 NSSHSRA
+461 NF
-468 SRMPS
+468 MKIEEV
-473 SA
+473 